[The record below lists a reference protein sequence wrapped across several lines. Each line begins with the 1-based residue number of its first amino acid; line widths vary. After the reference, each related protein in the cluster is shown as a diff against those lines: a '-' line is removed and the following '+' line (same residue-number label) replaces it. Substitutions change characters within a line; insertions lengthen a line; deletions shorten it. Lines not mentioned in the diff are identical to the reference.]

1 MSVVWI
7 NAATNN
13 RFANKHL
20 HVLPEAA
27 TVQQL
32 LDVGRTIFNE
42 RVRASGRSRSAAVR
56 ELRRKYGSSRP
67 PISTLLVFSIGGLM
81 ELEAA
86 VERNNGRSG
95 WYDIRNG
102 AIFSVNDDQK
112 IEGIAG
118 SVDLRIRPLASQRG
132 RHEVYHLHGT
142 NITTRLN
149 VSAQAE
155 SQLTTMSFRPDQSA
169 LQTTKANLTHVNPP
183 ASRSP
188 ASLATLSPGLDL
200 SFLDD

>member
-1 MSVVWI
+1 VSVVWI
-7 NAATNN
+7 NASTKN

-20 HVLPEAA
+20 HVLQHAA
-27 TVQQL
+27 SVQQM
-32 LDVGRTIFNE
+32 LDAGRTIFHE
-42 RVRASGRSRSAAVR
+42 RVRASRRSRSAAVR
-56 ELRRKYGSSRP
+56 ELKQKYGSSRP

-86 VERNNGRSG
+86 IERNNGRSG
-95 WYDIRNG
+95 WYDIKNG
-102 AIFSVNDDQK
+102 AIFSVNNDQK

-118 SVDLRIRPLASQRG
+118 RVDLRIRPLAGQSG
-132 RHEVYHLHGT
+132 KHEVYHLHGT

-155 SQLTTMSFRPDQSA
+155 SQLTTMSFRPDQAS
-169 LQTTKANLTHVNPP
+169 LQSTKANLTHVNPP
-183 ASRSP
+183 ASNSP